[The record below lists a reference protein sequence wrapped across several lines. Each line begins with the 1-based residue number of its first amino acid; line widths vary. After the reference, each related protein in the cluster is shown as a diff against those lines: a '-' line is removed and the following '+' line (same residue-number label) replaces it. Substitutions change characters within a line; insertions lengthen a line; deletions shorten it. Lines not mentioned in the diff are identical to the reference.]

1 MLKHLFDK
9 KHQLTIG
16 IVVLV
21 ILLAILTKGFTQF
34 KPMSKDAVAKKG
46 LEFMTELVL
55 AQNPNAKITLEKSEN
70 YHGLVKT
77 DIDVDGEKIEL
88 YISSDAKVA
97 FAQPLLIDK
106 SLALEKYPKAKTA
119 DVKLFTMSYCP
130 YGNDAENTVLPVV
143 AALKDAVEI
152 QPHYVIYSNFPSDE
166 TEQKNYCWDSEG
178 KYCSM
183 HGLSELRQDVRELC
197 IYKYNKDSFWKYIE
211 LVNKDCTNDNIET
224 CWTKPADTLKIDTNK
239 ISTCLK
245 DEGLAI
251 LAEEKAL
258 NDKYSIQ
265 ASPTLLINEV
275 EFDGDRTSEGYKD
288 AICAGFE
295 TQPKACSQKL
305 TADIKGAASGSCN

>member
-34 KPMSKDAVAKKG
+34 KPMSKDAVAQKG
-46 LEFMTELVL
+46 LNYMKELVA
-55 AQNPNAKITLEKSEN
+55 AQNPSAKVTLEKVDT
-70 YHGLVKT
+70 YHGLVKANV
-77 DIDVDGEKIEL
+77 DVDGEKIEL
-88 YISSDAKVA
+88 YIANDGKVA
-97 FAQPLLIDK
+97 FVQPLLIDK

-130 YGNDAENTVLPVV
+130 YGNDAENTILPVV
-143 AALKDAVEI
+143 ATLKDVVEI
-152 QPHYVIYSNFPSDE
+152 QPHYVIYSNYPSE
-166 TEQKNYCWDSEG
+166 AEQKNYCWDAEG

-211 LVNKDCTNDNIET
+211 IVNKDCTNDNIET
-224 CWTKPADTLKIDTNK
+224 CWKNPANTLKIDTAK
-239 ISTCLK
+239 IETCLK
-245 DEGLAI
+245 DEGLAM

-258 NDKYSIQ
+258 NDKYAIQ
-265 ASPTLLINEV
+265 GSPTLLINET
-275 EFDGDRTSEGYKD
+275 EFDGDRTAAGYRD
-288 AICAGFE
+288 AICAGFK
-295 TQPKACSQKL
+295 TPPAACSQKL
-305 TADIKGAASGSCN
+305 TADVKSTASGSCN